1 MPIVSRLVTLG
12 TTATEV
18 VGYDNMPHDVI
29 LHNHTKSSN
38 QYIYIGGSTAVAS
51 TNSMHIDPAQTIYL
65 TLRPGDRLFA
75 VSDPAGL
82 EIGVTDIRKNN

>member
-18 VGYDNMPHDVI
+18 
-29 LHNHTKSSN
+29 
-38 QYIYIGGSTAVAS
+38 
-51 TNSMHIDPAQTIYL
+51 
-65 TLRPGDRLFA
+65 LRPGDRLFA

-82 EIGVTDIRKNN
+82 KIGVTDIRKND